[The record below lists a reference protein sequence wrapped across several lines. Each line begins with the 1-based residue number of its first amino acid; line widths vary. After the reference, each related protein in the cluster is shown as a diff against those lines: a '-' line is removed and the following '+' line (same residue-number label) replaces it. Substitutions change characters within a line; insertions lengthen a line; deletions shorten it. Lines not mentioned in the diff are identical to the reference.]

1 LQEAEAIADSLE
13 HDFDGFGS
21 CLHRRSGGSL
31 GTRRVLAAWGSGR
44 RVFKEIADRLI
55 TLNAPQND
63 SSKYTILKNVDSSY
77 YSYGGA
83 APTPGLEELK
93 TAEGYKLQPLTLFLL
108 LGAFSNGCAALTGIE
123 AISNGVPAFKKPEAK
138 NAATT
143 LVWMAILLTVMFL
156 GTSVLAYLYGV
167 HPHTSETVIS
177 QFARIVFTGP
187 MAWFYYV
194 VQIATALILVL
205 AANTSFADF
214 PRLSSL
220 LARDR
225 FLPRQFATRG
235 DKLVFSNGIVILA
248 TGPLTS
254 EALSAS
260 IREFAGENHL
270 YFYDAISPIV
280 DADSINLD
288 RVYRASRYDKGDAD
302 YLNCP
307 FTREEYL
314 RFYDA
319 LVQAESVPL
328 HECENAAYFEAC
340 LPIEEM
346 AKRGVDTLRFGPM
359 KPVGLKDP
367 KTGRLPYAAIQLRQ
381 ENLRADSYNLVG
393 FQNHLRFGE
402 QERIFRLIP
411 GLENANFTRLGQIH
425 RNTFIN
431 SPRLLLPTLQSRKD
445 PRIFFAGQICG
456 VEGYVECIATGLMA
470 GINAVR
476 LVSGQEP
483 VTPPR
488 ETAIGSLLHYLGS
501 AEPDRFQPE
510 NINFG
515 IMPPPN
521 LSAGEKRLGKREK
534 HLLQTKYALQAMK
547 EFADFLNPVSL
558 PH

>member
-1 LQEAEAIADSLE
+1 
-13 HDFDGFGS
+13 
-21 CLHRRSGGSL
+21 
-31 GTRRVLAAWGSGR
+31 
-44 RVFKEIADRLI
+44 
-55 TLNAPQND
+55 
-63 SSKYTILKNVDSSY
+63 
-77 YSYGGA
+77 
-83 APTPGLEELK
+83 
-93 TAEGYKLQPLTLFLL
+93 LL
-108 LGAFSNGCAALTGIE
+108 R
-123 AISNGVPAFKKPEAK
+123 
-138 NAATT
+138 
-143 LVWMAILLTVMFL
+143 
-156 GTSVLAYLYGV
+156 LAYENRVPSGASLSVDRYQFSAAV
-167 HPHTSETVIS
+167 TQTVSE
-177 QFARIVFTGP
+177 
-187 MAWFYYV
+187 
-194 VQIATALILVL
+194 
-205 AANTSFADF
+205 AANLKVLRTEIDSIPED
-214 PRLSSL
+214 
-220 LARDR
+220 
-225 FLPRQFATRG
+225 
-235 DKLVFSNGIVILA
+235 GIVILA

-431 SPRLLLPTLQSRKD
+431 SPRLLLPTLQSRKN

-456 VEGYVECIATGLMA
+456 VEGYVECIATGLIA